1 MNQFEQ
7 EKRRAESGGMAGAR
21 DVSRGLSD
29 TGTSVALALYKR
41 IVLNVQKLKD
51 ARKANQERVAE
62 VGSRLASSPTAE
74 LTTERELLGKPP
86 EEAEAKPL
94 IDYANSDQEKT
105 RLVEQIRTTT
115 TAFERNAK
123 SSDSQV
129 ASEAQLKVVELAR
142 LVGELGISTYIE
154 RSVRS
159 TMQDSTFFSDHK
171 PTERESG
178 VVEAK
183 TAQQA
188 TEVRQQTDADIIDV
202 EVAASNIAASDEELS
217 QTEAMPRRPKLR
229 FPSTKPRSQEGVRT
243 VSAVAQSSSEPS
255 EEQQKVVKI
264 VDSISNRYEEYLTQP
279 FDTGYPPQSEADK
292 RSPQQLEQSKS
303 VLKSSNESGAETLVS
318 VYHAETFEIRR
329 KGYVVSIFDATIDSK
344 EPIFEFE
351 QRGQQIDILKDEITN
366 NADVYKKFESASNNL
381 ETMKSRGQSVKNIFS
396 DKTHRAQVAVL
407 GELSPRG
414 STAIATGYLL
424 TSNTEKIRTLAT
436 ESGRQM
442 SYERQVRIREGS
454 EQPYDIIIV
463 SKGGVPPRDSTIAIS
478 EDGSI
483 LSQNHPSDYPEL
495 RQNYEVAKEEH
506 QAVRQATEAAEEL
519 RQKPVLRNNS
529 GDFER

>member
-29 TGTSVALALYKR
+29 TGTSVALVLYKR
-41 IVLNVQKLKD
+41 IILNVQRLKD

-74 LTTERELLGKPP
+74 LTTERELLEKP
-86 EEAEAKPL
+86 AEKAEVKPL
-94 IDYANSDQEKT
+94 IDYANSGQEKT

-159 TMQDSTFFSDHK
+159 TMQDSTFFSDRK

-188 TEVRQQTDADIIDV
+188 TGVRQQTAKDIIDV
-202 EVAASNIAASDEELS
+202 EVEASDIADSDEELF
-217 QTEAMPRRPKLR
+217 QTEAVPQRPKLR
-229 FPSTKPRSQEGVRT
+229 SLSAKPREQEAVRT
-243 VSAVAQSSSEPS
+243 VATAAQSSSELS
-255 EEQQKVVKI
+255 EAQQKVVKI
-264 VDSISNRYEEYLTQP
+264 VDSISASYEEYSTQLS
-279 FDTGYPPQSEADK
+279 DTKYPPQSEADK
-292 RSPQQLEQSKS
+292 RSPQQPEQSGS
-303 VLKSSNESGAETLVS
+303 MPRSASEPDAETLVN
-318 VYHAETFEIRR
+318 VYRAETFEIHR
-329 KGYVVSIFDATIDSK
+329 KGYVVSIFDITNDSK

-351 QRGQQIDILKDEITN
+351 QRGQKIDVLRDEITN
-366 NADVYKKFESASNNL
+366 KAEIYKKFETASDNL
-381 ETMKSRGQSVKNIFS
+381 ETMKSRGQSVKNILS
-396 DKTHRAQVAVL
+396 DKTHRAQVAVF

-424 TSNTEKIRTLAT
+424 TSNTEKVRTLAAD
-436 ESGRQM
+436 SGRQM

-463 SKGGVPPRDSTIAIS
+463 SKDGVPPRDSTIAIS

-495 RQNYEVAKEEH
+495 RQNYEIAKEEH
-506 QAVRQATEAAEEL
+506 QALKQAAEAAEEL

-529 GDFER
+529 GGFER